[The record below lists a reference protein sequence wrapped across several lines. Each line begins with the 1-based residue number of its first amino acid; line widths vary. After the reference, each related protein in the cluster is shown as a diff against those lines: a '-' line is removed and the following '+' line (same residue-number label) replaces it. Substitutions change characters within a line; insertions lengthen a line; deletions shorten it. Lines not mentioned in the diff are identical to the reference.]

1 MFGDNG
7 VKKNIYTYYAKKL
20 YRKNN
25 EKDLNEDIESVGA
38 IDIND

>member
-20 YRKNN
+20 YGKNN
-25 EKDLNEDIESVGA
+25 EKDLIEDIEMA
-38 IDIND
+38 ATIDIND